1 MEQKQALSLE
11 ETKNKIEQIFD
22 DKEAEKLS
30 FRIIMQ
36 ELQKDEDVI
45 IDKSIFKQALRE
57 VAF

>member
-30 FRIIMQ
+30 FRIIM
-36 ELQKDEDVI
+36 
-45 IDKSIFKQALRE
+45 
-57 VAF
+57 